1 MKTLTNLN
9 LSGKTVLL
17 RSDLNSDVVN
27 GKVLMSE
34 RIRQSVET
42 IKELK
47 RKNAK
52 VVIIAHQ
59 GRPGKNDFVSLNQH
73 SKFLNKFTKV
83 KFVDDIIG
91 KKAIAEIQNL
101 KSGEALLLENL
112 RFLKDE
118 NEFNGKNNQLIKK
131 LVPLAD
137 IYVNDAFSVCHRKQT
152 SIIGFPKYLK
162 SYAGRLLEKEVETLK
177 KIKLK
182 NTLFILGG
190 GKPEENLRILN
201 KKNRNVLACG
211 LFDQLYLISQGFDFG
226 AQNKYLK
233 KEFYL
238 LNKIKGAAKKNK
250 IQTPIDY
257 AVNANGKRKE
267 LDLEDFPSK
276 YRVEDIGEKTMKLYA
291 NEIKKAGSIFMK
303 GPVGVYEN
311 KKFSKGTNAILKA
324 IADSKGFSLIGGGH
338 LNEAI
343 KQSKINPKKF
353 DHVSLSGGALIRY
366 ISGEKLPGLEALK

>member
-177 KIKLK
+177 KIKL
-182 NTLFILGG
+182 TTIFFIF
-190 GKPEENLRILN
+190 
-201 KKNRNVLACG
+201 V
-211 LFDQLYLISQGFDFG
+211 
-226 AQNKYLK
+226 
-233 KEFYL
+233 
-238 LNKIKGAAKKNK
+238 
-250 IQTPIDY
+250 
-257 AVNANGKRKE
+257 
-267 LDLEDFPSK
+267 
-276 YRVEDIGEKTMKLYA
+276 
-291 NEIKKAGSIFMK
+291 
-303 GPVGVYEN
+303 
-311 KKFSKGTNAILKA
+311 
-324 IADSKGFSLIGGGH
+324 
-338 LNEAI
+338 
-343 KQSKINPKKF
+343 
-353 DHVSLSGGALIRY
+353 
-366 ISGEKLPGLEALK
+366 